1 MKLTII
7 EDVKKLTIE
16 EVMNDNIFTLRVM
29 ETGLTGHQLFR
40 VTLED
45 IVSCS
50 EKPDTLIVR
59 IDN

>member
-7 EDVKKLTIE
+7 KDIKKLTIE
-16 EVMNDNIFTLRVM
+16 EAMKDNIFALRALG
-29 ETGLTGHQLFR
+29 TGLTGHQLFR
-40 VTLED
+40 ITLED

-50 EKPDTLIVR
+50 EQPDTLIVR